1 MIKSKI
7 NVQDQ
12 AFEETLV
19 SGNEEELSEL
29 KAWLFKENIR
39 LELANSELKRMEDK
53 LLKERQQFQTEMAE
67 INQRLV
73 IERKRLKQDE
83 SFFDKKME
91 ILKNGFAQLEAD
103 RKRLEK
109 DKLQFEAEK
118 NKLTFDV
125 EIEQIYL
132 AGNFSIKTESSFKE
146 LDRNAS
152 RYSGE
157 FIVSQ
162 PKKKISLTNIERQ
175 GFPFFAGSI
184 TVKKT
189 FSATLWL
196 TELTQAS
203 PRMKKSPSVMRIIC
217 STPPSIFIF
226 LWCRPTM
233 ILKRKCPF
241 QRRDSTS
248 LSQRMRLSA
257 AAQERCVS

>member
-1 MIKSKI
+1 MEKSKI

-118 NKLTFDV
+118 NAHSSMSRQNRNTDLAEMLFQGVNSQLALKKRYKDLIKMFHPDNIAGDHEMV
-125 EIEQIYL
+125 LVINRIY
-132 AGNFSIKTESSFKE
+132 EE
-146 LDRNAS
+146 
-152 RYSGE
+152 
-157 FIVSQ
+157 
-162 PKKKISLTNIERQ
+162 
-175 GFPFFAGSI
+175 
-184 TVKKT
+184 
-189 FSATLWL
+189 
-196 TELTQAS
+196 
-203 PRMKKSPSVMRIIC
+203 
-217 STPPSIFIF
+217 
-226 LWCRPTM
+226 
-233 ILKRKCPF
+233 LKRDYEMG
-241 QRRDSTS
+241 RW
-248 LSQRMRLSA
+248 A
-257 AAQERCVS
+257 